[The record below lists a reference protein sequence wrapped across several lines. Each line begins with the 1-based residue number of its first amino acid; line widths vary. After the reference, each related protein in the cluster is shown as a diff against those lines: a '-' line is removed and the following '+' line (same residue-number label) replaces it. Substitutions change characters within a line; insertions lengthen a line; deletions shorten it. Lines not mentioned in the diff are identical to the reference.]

1 MRTWN
6 AFKTHFRTKQSLLLA
21 VNEDTLQDSRIQQAN
36 LVQQVVEGVQN
47 MLINMKPEPT
57 PVPAPIEEPILQPTT
72 PTPVVHSMNTVQNNE
87 LIPNLLSQIAQ
98 IQNMMLILQQQI
110 QNQATNQAPPP
121 NLTNR
126 RHRTRRYC

>member
-110 QNQATNQAPPP
+110 QNQAD
-121 NLTNR
+121 R
-126 RHRTRRYC
+126 KSVV